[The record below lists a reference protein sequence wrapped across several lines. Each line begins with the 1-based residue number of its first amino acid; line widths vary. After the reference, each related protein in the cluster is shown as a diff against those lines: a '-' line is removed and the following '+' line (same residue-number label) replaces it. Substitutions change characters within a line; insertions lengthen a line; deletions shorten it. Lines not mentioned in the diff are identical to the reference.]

1 MVVGIILA
9 LLAAI
14 FWGSINVPI
23 LKLKESSLIINTFST
38 TAAFLIA
45 FAVYFVTLPVITVE
59 TFIYGL
65 ISGILWSIASTLV
78 LMSMKKI
85 GIGKVA
91 AITASTQ
98 IIIASVFGILI
109 FNEIINKGLTNLFV
123 ASLGILFVIIGI
135 YTVSSI
141 NEKKND
147 KFNKTGLILA
157 FISGIVF
164 SFHILPIR
172 FAQADPLA
180 IILPMTFGMCSTAWI
195 LVILIE
201 KEVKTT
207 LLAIKRSMFSGSIWL
222 IGNYLDFFAISM
234 IGLAKGFSLGQLL
247 VLVST
252 LWSVF
257 YFREFMKKR
266 NILLLMISAVIII
279 LGAVLLAFAKT

>member
-45 FAVYFVTLPVITVE
+45 LAVYFVTLPVIKVE

-65 ISGILWSIASTLV
+65 ISGVLWSVASTLV

>member
-14 FWGSINVPI
+14 FWGSINVPV
-23 LKLKESSLIINTFST
+23 LKLKESSFIINTFST

-45 FAVYFVTLPVITVE
+45 FAVYFVTLPVIKVE

>member
-14 FWGSINVPI
+14 FWGSINVPV

-45 FAVYFVTLPVITVE
+45 VAVYFVTLPVIKVE

-109 FNEIINKGLTNLFV
+109 FNEIINKGMINLFV

-195 LVILIE
+195 LVIAVE
-201 KEVKTT
+201 KEIKTT
-207 LLAIKRSMFSGSIWL
+207 LLAIKRSMLSGTIWL
-222 IGNYLDFFAISM
+222 IGNYLDFFAIGM

-266 NILLLMISAVIII
+266 NILLLMISSITII

>member
-14 FWGSINVPI
+14 FWGSINVPV
-23 LKLKESSLIINTFST
+23 LKLKESSFIINTFST

-45 FAVYFVTLPVITVE
+45 LAVYFVTLPVIKVE

>member
-14 FWGSINVPI
+14 FWGSINVPV
-23 LKLKESSLIINTFST
+23 LKLKESSFIINTFST

-45 FAVYFVTLPVITVE
+45 FAVYFVTLPVIKVE

-65 ISGILWSIASTLV
+65 ISGILWSVASTLV

>member
-14 FWGSINVPI
+14 FWGSINVPV
-23 LKLKESSLIINTFST
+23 LKLKESSFIINTFST

-45 FAVYFVTLPVITVE
+45 FAVYFVTLPVIKVE

-109 FNEIINKGLTNLFV
+109 FNEIINKGMTNLFV
-123 ASLGILFVIIGI
+123 ASLGILFVVIGI

-157 FISGIVF
+157 FISGIMF

-222 IGNYLDFFAISM
+222 IGNYLDFFAIGM

-266 NILLLMISAVIII
+266 SILLLMISAVIII

>member
-14 FWGSINVPI
+14 FWGSINVPV
-23 LKLKESSLIINTFST
+23 LKLKESSFIINTFST

-45 FAVYFVTLPVITVE
+45 FAVYFVTLPVIKVE

-207 LLAIKRSMFSGSIWL
+207 LLAIKRSMFSGTIWL